1 MQSATALQFSYS
13 SVPHDIVC
21 APDAISGLGH
31 AVDQL
36 GARTAMVVC
45 GPSILRS
52 ADVIPRVQHA
62 LGKRY
67 AGLFAGV
74 APMRQCIL

>member
-31 AVDQL
+31 ALPLLVL
-36 GARTAMVVC
+36 
-45 GPSILRS
+45 S
-52 ADVIPRVQHA
+52 
-62 LGKRY
+62 
-67 AGLFAGV
+67 
-74 APMRQCIL
+74 